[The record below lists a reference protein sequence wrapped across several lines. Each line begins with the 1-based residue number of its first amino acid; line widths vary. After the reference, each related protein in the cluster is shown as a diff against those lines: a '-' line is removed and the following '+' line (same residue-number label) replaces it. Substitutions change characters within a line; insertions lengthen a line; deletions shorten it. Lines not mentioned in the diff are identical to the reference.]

1 MNIFL
6 TGCSGFLGSHILHKL
21 CVQNIHTIYCI
32 IRNHTD
38 INLFKNFPNITRRCR
53 FVISDMNTP
62 NKYIHILQKCHM
74 AIHTAFDLPKEEHRI
89 IDIAVTNLKN
99 ILDNVN
105 RKIFRRFILT
115 SSITTVY
122 KKNKTCGESC
132 WNIDDNKPFNKSK
145 VLLEIECF
153 KYKPK
158 GINVVCVNPGTL
170 FGPDI
175 INKKSKNTQIINKLL
190 NSPYYPVGTNTRITF
205 CDVRD
210 AATFHILALNINKIK
225 HGRYIVCNTTID
237 TKSLI
242 KKCNMFA
249 PNKVKVPLVYVN
261 KKIITLGMEHVGDT
275 NFNLL
280 SCIEYES
287 ESDFDFDNSKSKK
300 IINYTKVDN
309 TIADMMSSM

>member
-1 MNIFL
+1 
-6 TGCSGFLGSHILHKL
+6 
-21 CVQNIHTIYCI
+21 
-32 IRNHTD
+32 
-38 INLFKNFPNITRRCR
+38 
-53 FVISDMNTP
+53 
-62 NKYIHILQKCHM
+62 
-74 AIHTAFDLPKEEHRI
+74 
-89 IDIAVTNLKN
+89 
-99 ILDNVN
+99 
-105 RKIFRRFILT
+105 
-115 SSITTVY
+115 
-122 KKNKTCGESC
+122 
-132 WNIDDNKPFNKSK
+132 
-145 VLLEIECF
+145 
-153 KYKPK
+153 
-158 GINVVCVNPGTL
+158 
-170 FGPDI
+170 
-175 INKKSKNTQIINKLL
+175 
-190 NSPYYPVGTNTRITF
+190 F

-261 KKIITLGMEHVGDT
+261 KKIITFGMEHVGDT

-280 SCIEYES
+280 SCIEY